1 MPGARAIRVL
11 IVDDEVLARERVRDL
26 LSRHTD
32 IHIIGECANGDE
44 AATVL
49 QHISADIM
57 FLDVQMP
64 EADGFEAIEAIPPAR
79 LPYIIFISAFDHYA
93 VRAFELNALDY
104 LLKPFDR
111 ERFEKTLTRARTAI
125 NSRKDESLGD
135 RLISVLE
142 TVKTNP
148 SHLERLI
155 VKNNG
160 HVCFVKAEE
169 IDWIEAEGNY
179 VRLHTARES
188 HLLRE
193 TISALE
199 NCLDPKKFLRVHRS
213 TIINIDRVKEMQSWF
228 HGEYRII
235 MQSGAELMLSRNY
248 RDRLNEFL
256 GKNL

>member
-1 MPGARAIRVL
+1 MSGAKAIRVL
-11 IVDDEVLARERVRDL
+11 IVDDELLARERVRDL
-26 LSRHTD
+26 LCGHSD
-32 IHIIGECANGDE
+32 VQVIGECTNAYE

-49 QHISADIM
+49 QHIHADVM

-64 EADGFEAIEAIPPAR
+64 EADGFAAIESIPPGR
-79 LPYIIFISAFDHYA
+79 LPYIIFVSAFDRYA
-93 VRAFELNALDY
+93 VRAFEINALDY

-111 ERFEKTLTRARTAI
+111 ERFEKALARARTAI
-125 NSRKDESLGD
+125 NTRKDESLGE
-135 RLISVLE
+135 RLISILE
-142 TVKTNP
+142 TVKTHP
-148 SHLERLI
+148 SPVERLI

-160 HVCFVKAEE
+160 HICFIKTEE

-179 VRLHTARES
+179 VRLHTGKES

-235 MQSGAELMLSRNY
+235 MYCGAELMLSRNY